1 MYRFMRNKEVSDEI
15 GVPMIALLTL
25 LFTLSQ
31 NIAAAPSVMHQNE
44 LNGNRVTSAL
54 YNMLHYGNSSGI
66 SQKENAM
73 ATAAVFSGFATGLK
87 NSETCASRSTSFD
100 RQLCSISFITQGS
113 PY

>member
-1 MYRFMRNKEVSDEI
+1 MSYLLVVGEVKKQS
-15 GVPMIALLTL
+15 ALASTL
-25 LFTLSQ
+25 LMTL
-31 NIAAAPSVMHQNE
+31 ICTLPLEAVAAPSVMHQNE
-44 LNGNRVTSAL
+44 LSGNRVTSAL
-54 YNMLHYGNSSGI
+54 YNMLHYGNASGI

-73 ATAAVFSGFATGLK
+73 AASAVFSGFARGLK